1 MIPLVDFDRRRTP
14 DDDDDDDADDDD
26 ADDDANLDPMLAKEK
41 TVRISKELFFVSA
54 LLFVWIKRRVT
65 SDEISKKRHTQY
77 HVVFTLRRSAI
88 TTRRRRRRKES
99 LRPKKTTPTDSPVF
113 SSRLPRW
120 WFAFYIWQT

>member
-14 DDDDDDDADDDD
+14 DDDDDDD

-65 SDEISKKRHTQY
+65 SDEISKKRHM
-77 HVVFTLRRSAI
+77 VLFNARIRSAI
-88 TTRRRRRRKES
+88 TTTKEKS
-99 LRPKKTTPTDSPVF
+99 LPKTTPTDSPVS

-120 WFAFYIWQT
+120 FRAFYI